1 MVSKQINKDKPYKN
15 AFNNKMVKQWEKKSI
30 TNLYTYIYIC
40 MYVYKK
46 QNCKVIKA
54 YAFITLQFWKTFWGA
69 APLLCPWQFL
79 ATWPLW
85 PHCQQTTPVK

>member
-1 MVSKQINKDKPYKN
+1 
-15 AFNNKMVKQWEKKSI
+15 
-30 TNLYTYIYIC
+30 

-54 YAFITLQFWKTFWGA
+54 YAFITLQFWKTFFGA

>member
-1 MVSKQINKDKPYKN
+1 MYV
-15 AFNNKMVKQWEKKSI
+15 
-30 TNLYTYIYIC
+30 C

-54 YAFITLQFWKTFWGA
+54 YAFITLQFWKTFFGA